1 MREECMYQVG
11 DKILYPMHGA
21 GIIKLIEKREILVSV
36 KEYYILH
43 VPCGDMK
50 VMIPV
55 DNCDAIGVRPIV
67 TEEEIQAAIEIL
79 RQESTQMTG
88 NWNKRYRENMEKIKT
103 GNIELVAEIVRNL
116 TRIDRENRLSAGEKK
131 MLTNVRKILQSEIML
146 VCNIDETEA
155 RRIIEEAI

>member
-1 MREECMYQVG
+1 MYQIG
-11 DKILYPMHGA
+11 EKILYPMHGA
-21 GIIKLIEKREILVSV
+21 GIIKKIEKREILGSV
-36 KEYYILH
+36 KDYYILH

-67 TEEEIQAAIEIL
+67 SEEEIQAAIEIL
-79 RQESTQMTG
+79 KQDSTKMTG

-103 GNIELVAEIVRNL
+103 GNIGLVAEIVRNL

-146 VCNIDETEA
+146 VCDVDETQA
-155 RRIIEEAI
+155 RRMIEEAI

>member
-11 DKILYPMHGA
+11 DRILYPMHGA
-21 GIIKLIEKREILVSV
+21 GIIKLIEKREILGSV

-43 VPCGDMK
+43 VPCGDMN

>member
-1 MREECMYQVG
+1 MYQIG
-11 DKILYPMHGA
+11 EKILYPMHGA
-21 GIIKLIEKREILVSV
+21 GIIKKIEKREILGSV
-36 KEYYILH
+36 KDYYILH

-67 TEEEIQAAIEIL
+67 SEEEIQAAIGIL
-79 RQESTQMTG
+79 KQDSTKMTG

-146 VCNIDETEA
+146 VCDIDENEA
-155 RRIIEEAI
+155 RLMIEEAI

>member
-1 MREECMYQVG
+1 MYQEG

-21 GIIKLIEKREILVSV
+21 GIIKKIEKREILGSV
-36 KEYYILH
+36 KDYYILH

-55 DNCDAIGVRPIV
+55 DNCDSIGVRPIV
-67 TEEEIQAAIEIL
+67 SEEEIRAAIEIL
-79 RQESTQMTG
+79 KQDSTHMIG

-131 MLTNVRKILQSEIML
+131 MLSNVRKILQSEIML
-146 VCNIDETEA
+146 VCNISEDEA
-155 RRIIEEAI
+155 RQMIEEAI

>member
-1 MREECMYQVG
+1 MYQVG
-11 DKILYPMHGA
+11 DRILYPMHGA
-21 GIIKLIEKREILVSV
+21 GIIKKIEKREILGSV

-43 VPCGDMK
+43 VPCGDMN

-146 VCNIDETEA
+146 VCNLDETEA

>member
-1 MREECMYQVG
+1 MYQEG

-21 GIIKLIEKREILVSV
+21 GIIKHIEKREILGSV
-36 KEYYILH
+36 KDYYILH

-55 DNCDAIGVRPIV
+55 DNCDSIGVRPIV
-67 TEEEIQAAIEIL
+67 TEEEIQGAIEIL
-79 RQESTQMTG
+79 KQDSTEMVG

-103 GNIELVAEIVRNL
+103 GNIQLVAEIVRNL

-146 VCNIDETEA
+146 VRNIDEKEA

>member
-1 MREECMYQVG
+1 MYQVG

-21 GIIKLIEKREILVSV
+21 GIIKQIEKREILGSV
-36 KEYYILH
+36 KDYYILH

-67 TEEEIQAAIEIL
+67 TEDRIWEAVEIL
-79 RQESTQMTG
+79 KQESTQMTG

-155 RRIIEEAI
+155 RRIIEDAI

>member
-1 MREECMYQVG
+1 MREECMYKVG
-11 DKILYPMHGA
+11 DRILYPMHGA
-21 GIIKLIEKREILVSV
+21 GMIEIIDKREILGSV

-67 TEEEIQAAIEIL
+67 TEEEIQKAIEIL

>member
-1 MREECMYQVG
+1 MYQVG

-21 GIIKLIEKREILVSV
+21 GIIKLIEKREILGSV

>member
-1 MREECMYQVG
+1 MYQVG
-11 DKILYPMHGA
+11 DRILYPMHGA
-21 GIIKLIEKREILVSV
+21 GIIKLIEKREILGSV

-43 VPCGDMK
+43 VPCGDMN

-67 TEEEIQAAIEIL
+67 TEEEIQKAIEIL

-131 MLTNVRKILQSEIML
+131 MLSNVRKILQSEIML

>member
-1 MREECMYQVG
+1 MYQEG

-21 GIIKLIEKREILVSV
+21 GIIKHIEKREILGSV
-36 KEYYILH
+36 KDYYILH

-55 DNCDAIGVRPIV
+55 DTCDSIGVRPIV
-67 TEEEIQAAIEIL
+67 TEEEIRGAIEIL
-79 RQESTQMTG
+79 KQDSTEMIG

-103 GNIELVAEIVRNL
+103 GNIQLVAEIVRNL

-146 VCNIDETEA
+146 VRNIDEKEA
-155 RRIIEEAI
+155 RRIIEDAI

>member
-1 MREECMYQVG
+1 MYQEG

-21 GIIKLIEKREILVSV
+21 GIIKKIEKREILGSV
-36 KEYYILH
+36 KDYYILH

-67 TEEEIQAAIEIL
+67 TEEEISKAIGIL
-79 RQESTQMTG
+79 RQDSTQMTG

-131 MLTNVRKILQSEIML
+131 MLSNVRKILQSEIML
-146 VCNIDETEA
+146 VRNIDEAEA
-155 RRIIEEAI
+155 RKVIEDAI

>member
-1 MREECMYQVG
+1 MYQEG

-21 GIIKLIEKREILVSV
+21 GIIKKIEKREILGSV
-36 KEYYILH
+36 KDYYILH

-67 TEEEIQAAIEIL
+67 TEEEISKAIGIL
-79 RQESTQMTG
+79 MQDSTQMTG
-88 NWNKRYRENMEKIKT
+88 NWTKRYRENMEKIKT

-131 MLTNVRKILQSEIML
+131 MLSHVRKILQSEIML
-146 VCNIDETEA
+146 VRNIDEAEA
-155 RRIIEEAI
+155 RKVIEDAI

>member
-1 MREECMYQVG
+1 MREECMYQEG

-21 GIIKLIEKREILVSV
+21 GIIKLIEKREILGSV

-67 TEEEIQAAIEIL
+67 TEEEIQKAIEIL

>member
-1 MREECMYQVG
+1 MYQVG

-21 GIIKLIEKREILVSV
+21 GIIKQVENREILGEV
-36 KEYYILH
+36 KAYYFLH
-43 VPCGDMK
+43 VPCGDMN

-155 RRIIEEAI
+155 RRIIEEEI

>member
-1 MREECMYQVG
+1 MYQEG
-11 DKILYPMHGA
+11 DRILYPMHGA
-21 GIIKLIEKREILVSV
+21 GIIKKIEKREILGSV
-36 KEYYILH
+36 KDYYILH

-55 DNCDAIGVRPIV
+55 DNCDSIGVRPIV
-67 TEEEIQAAIEIL
+67 SAEEIRAAVEIL
-79 RQESTQMTG
+79 KQDSTHMIG

-131 MLTNVRKILQSEIML
+131 MLSNVRKILQSEIML
-146 VCNIDETEA
+146 VLNISEDEA
-155 RRIIEEAI
+155 RQMIEDAI

>member
-1 MREECMYQVG
+1 MYQVG

-21 GIIKLIEKREILVSV
+21 GIIMEIEKREILGSD
-36 KEYYILH
+36 KDYYILH

-55 DNCDAIGVRPIV
+55 DNCDSIGVRPIV
-67 TEEEIQAAIEIL
+67 TEAEISKAIDIL
-79 RQESTQMTG
+79 KQDSTRMTG

-131 MLTNVRKILQSEIML
+131 MLSNVRKILQSEIML
-146 VCNIDETEA
+146 VCNIDENEA
-155 RRIIEEAI
+155 RRMIEDAI

>member
-1 MREECMYQVG
+1 MYQVG
-11 DKILYPMHGA
+11 DRILYPMHGA

-67 TEEEIQAAIEIL
+67 TEEEIQKAIEIL

>member
-1 MREECMYQVG
+1 MYQEG

-21 GIIKLIEKREILVSV
+21 GIIKKIEKREILGSV
-36 KEYYILH
+36 KDYYILH

-55 DNCDAIGVRPIV
+55 DNCDTIGVRPIV
-67 TEEEIQAAIEIL
+67 SEDKIREAVEVLKQD
-79 RQESTQMTG
+79 STQMTG

-103 GNIELVAEIVRNL
+103 GDILQVAEIVRNL
-116 TRIDRENRLSAGEKK
+116 TRIDRVNRLSAGEKK

-146 VCNIDETEA
+146 VCNIDEPEA
-155 RRIIEEAI
+155 RRIIEDAI

>member
-1 MREECMYQVG
+1 MYQVG

-21 GIIKLIEKREILVSV
+21 GIIKKIEKREILGSV
-36 KEYYILH
+36 KDYYILH

-55 DNCDAIGVRPIV
+55 DNCEIIGVRPIV
-67 TEEEIQAAIEIL
+67 SEEEIRSAVEIL
-79 RQESTQMTG
+79 KQESTPMTG

-103 GNIELVAEIVRNL
+103 GDITLVAEIVRNL

-146 VCNIDETEA
+146 VRNIDEQEA
-155 RRIIEEAI
+155 RRIIDDAI

>member
-21 GIIKLIEKREILVSV
+21 GIIKQIEKREILGSV
-36 KEYYILH
+36 KDYYILH
-43 VPCGDMK
+43 VPCGNMK

-67 TEEEIQAAIEIL
+67 TEDKIWEAVEIL
-79 RQESTQMTG
+79 KQESTQMTG

-155 RRIIEEAI
+155 RRIIEDAI

>member
-1 MREECMYQVG
+1 MYQVG

-21 GIIKLIEKREILVSV
+21 GIIKLIEKREILGSV

-67 TEEEIQAAIEIL
+67 TEEEIQKAIEIL
-79 RQESTQMTG
+79 RQEATQMTG